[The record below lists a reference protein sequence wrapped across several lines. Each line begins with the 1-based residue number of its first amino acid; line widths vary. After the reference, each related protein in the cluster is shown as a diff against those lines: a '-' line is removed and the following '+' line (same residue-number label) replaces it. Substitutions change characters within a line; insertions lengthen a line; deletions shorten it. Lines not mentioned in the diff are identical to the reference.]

1 MIDVLHEIADIASQ
15 IITVLTPLALAFIT
29 IWLPIKL
36 RRTENRL
43 TEKVEEAKEA
53 VTNNHDTHLRV
64 DLDSKFEDL
73 DSKINL
79 ALGKLSRI
87 FQLHGKLSKVVIAQ
101 RNDIAQL
108 FQMSA
113 EESDS
118 GEFVLEDTITRE
130 LRDELI
136 RPEPSAEDAPE
147 P

>member
-53 VTNNHDTHLRV
+53 VTNNHETHLRV

-113 EESDS
+113 EDAPDD
-118 GEFVLEDTITRE
+118 FVLEDTITRE